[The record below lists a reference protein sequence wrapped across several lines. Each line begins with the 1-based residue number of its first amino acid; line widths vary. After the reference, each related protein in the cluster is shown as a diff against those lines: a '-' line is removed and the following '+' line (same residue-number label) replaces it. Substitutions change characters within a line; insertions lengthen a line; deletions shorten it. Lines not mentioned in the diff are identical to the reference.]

1 VRSHFT
7 LALGVNR
14 CSDRRSI
21 FDRRWLAVMD
31 IIEILKADYAR
42 FPIDQSFEIYAKD
55 MYFQD
60 PLNRFHGVNRYRL
73 TIGFMKTFFK
83 QIQFDLHSIDR
94 IDRLINTRWT
104 LQWNTPVPW
113 YPRIEITGRSEL
125 LLAADRDLI
134 ISHIDYWDCSPWD
147 VVKQHFRL

>member
-1 VRSHFT
+1 
-7 LALGVNR
+7 
-14 CSDRRSI
+14 
-21 FDRRWLAVMD
+21 MD
-31 IIEILKADYAR
+31 IVEILKADYAR
-42 FPIDQSFEIYAKD
+42 FPIDQSFQIYTED

-60 PLNRFHGVNRYRL
+60 PLSRFRGVNRFRQ

-94 IDRLINTRWT
+94 TDRLINTRWT
-104 LQWNTPVPW
+104 LQWNTPVLW

-125 LLAADRDLI
+125 LLAPDRELI

-147 VVKQHFRL
+147 VVKQHFGG

>member
-1 VRSHFT
+1 
-7 LALGVNR
+7 
-14 CSDRRSI
+14 
-21 FDRRWLAVMD
+21 MD

-42 FPIDQSFEIYAKD
+42 FPIDQTFEIYAKG

-60 PLNRFHGVNRYRL
+60 PLNRFHGVDRYRL

-94 IDRLINTRWT
+94 IDRTINTRWT

-125 LLAADRDLI
+125 LLAPDRDLI

>member
-1 VRSHFT
+1 
-7 LALGVNR
+7 
-14 CSDRRSI
+14 
-21 FDRRWLAVMD
+21 MD
-31 IIEILKADYAR
+31 IVEILRADYAR
-42 FPIDQSFEIYAKD
+42 FPIDQSFQIYTED

-60 PLNRFHGVNRYRL
+60 PLSRFRGVNRFRQ

-83 QIQFDLHSIDR
+83 QIQFDLHSIEQ

-125 LLAADRDLI
+125 LLAPDRDLI

>member
-1 VRSHFT
+1 
-7 LALGVNR
+7 
-14 CSDRRSI
+14 
-21 FDRRWLAVMD
+21 MD
-31 IIEILKADYAR
+31 IVEILKADYAR
-42 FPIDQSFEIYAKD
+42 FPIDQSFGIYAED

-83 QIQFDLHSIDR
+83 QIQFDLHSIER

-104 LQWNTPVPW
+104 LQWNTLVPW
-113 YPRIEITGRSEL
+113 YPRIEISGRSEL
-125 LLAADRDLI
+125 LLAPDRELI

-147 VVKQHFRL
+147 VVKQHFGRAKE